1 MYLSSLTAF
10 CTMLCVFMPCLLVV
24 SQVNAAFP
32 FSSRGHGAPSLSLL
46 QILSINIH
54 PKTETLWEK
63 DIPPLLST
71 LEGMEM

>member
-10 CTMLCVFMPCLLVV
+10 CTMPCVFMPRLLVV